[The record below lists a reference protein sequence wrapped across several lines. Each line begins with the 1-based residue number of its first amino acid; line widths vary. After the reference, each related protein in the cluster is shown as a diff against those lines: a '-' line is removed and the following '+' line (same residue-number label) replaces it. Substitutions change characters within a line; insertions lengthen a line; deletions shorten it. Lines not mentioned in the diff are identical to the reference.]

1 MIDLLEESR
10 RLLNASNI
18 LTNVIDTTRS
28 KVLAFEA
35 LTALGFIIPY
45 PGAASLLESW
55 RADAAALISEH
66 QLSFRRA
73 QAKAWNAYTIFLTA
87 FLTAASANYGD
98 TSGA

>member
-35 LTALGFIIPY
+35 
-45 PGAASLLESW
+45 
-55 RADAAALISEH
+55 
-66 QLSFRRA
+66 
-73 QAKAWNAYTIFLTA
+73 
-87 FLTAASANYGD
+87 
-98 TSGA
+98 